1 MGWGGPGTQARGT
14 GLYAGQGPTPD
25 IRTAELEEGRDLV
38 WGGPGKT
45 AQRDETP
52 QTKDLTHISYW
63 TRRDSDG
70 TVVAHSSLE
79 YTRRRPERTGGD
91 TRAG

>member
-1 MGWGGPGTQARGT
+1 MQARGT
-14 GLYAGQGPTPD
+14 RLCADQGPTPD

-45 AQRDETP
+45 AQREETP
-52 QTKDLTHISYW
+52 QTKYPTHISYW

-79 YTRRRPERTGGD
+79 YTRQRTEQTGGD

>member
-1 MGWGGPGTQARGT
+1 MQARGT
-14 GLYAGQGPTPD
+14 TRRLCAGQGPTPD
-25 IRTAELEEGRDLV
+25 IRTAELEKGLDLE
-38 WGGPGKT
+38 WRGPGKT
-45 AQRDETP
+45 AQRDDTP
-52 QTKDLTHISYW
+52 QNKDPTHISYW

-79 YTRRRPERTGGD
+79 YTRQRTERTGSD